1 MNYILVQL
9 ITLTTLWFLGK
20 EKVKR
25 QHSEW
30 EKIIANEATDKQLI
44 SKKYKHEFSKV
55 ADYKF
60 SQLQFN
66 ILTMNNWKLKLKTP
80 FTIALIYK
88 T

>member
-44 SKKYKHEFSKV
+44 SK
-55 ADYKF
+55 
-60 SQLQFN
+60 
-66 ILTMNNWKLKLKTP
+66 
-80 FTIALIYK
+80 IYK
-88 T
+88 QLLQLNSRKINDPIKK